1 MPSTVS
7 GCGPR
12 SLLPGEDF
20 AAWVAAYTEPMT
32 VGPETVRRI
41 GIVVLCALCDLA
53 VGLVLVGIDLEDSP
67 VAGTPEFSAYVAIM
81 ALFGVVGW
89 PLLFAGLRHAPE
101 EDSAHPG
108 PRSALVCSVLVILG
122 SFSYFGAASAAVAFI
137 SLVGRGSTRWSVVGV
152 IAMVGGVLVD
162 WAFNPSGAPPL
173 DDFYFLATFAG
184 LMVPMLLVG
193 MGRAASKRDQRAR
206 VAAAA
211 TAERERLSRDLHDSL
226 SHRLSLISLY
236 AGALAER
243 EDLSPEQQR
252 RSAETIRAEAA
263 HAVDDLR
270 QVLRSI
276 TSRQAPG
283 PGVREIISSAQEAG
297 DAITFTSDGATPRLS
312 TAAAQALARAL
323 QECLTNAR
331 KHAPGQP
338 VTVVEATEPQAGTYT
353 CHVSNPILAG
363 VAGKGTGRGLE
374 GMRQRLK
381 LVGGTLAIDQG
392 REFRVRITLPLK
404 EAQ

>member
-1 MPSTVS
+1 MS
-7 GCGPR
+7 GFGPGG
-12 SLLPGEDF
+12 LLPREDF
-20 AAWVAAYTEPMT
+20 AASVAAYTEPMT
-32 VGPETVRRI
+32 VGPKTVRRI
-41 GIVVLCALCDLA
+41 GIVVLCAVCDVA
-53 VGLVLVGIDLEDSP
+53 EGLVLVGIDLEDSP
-67 VAGTPEFSAYVAIM
+67 AADTPEFGAYVAFM
-81 ALFGVVGW
+81 VLVGAVGW
-89 PLLFAGLRHAPE
+89 PLLFIGLRHEPE

-108 PRSALVCSVLVILG
+108 PRSALVCSVLVILCG
-122 SFSYFGAASAAVAFI
+122 FSYFGAVSSVVAFI

-152 IAMVGGVLVD
+152 IAMVAGILVD

-173 DDFYFLATFAG
+173 DDWYYLATVA
-184 LMVPMLLVG
+184 LVLVPMLLVG

-211 TAERERLSRDLHDSL
+211 TAERESLARDLHDSL
-226 SHRLSLISLY
+226 SHRISLISLY

-243 EDLSPEQQR
+243 EDLSPDQQR

-270 QVLRSI
+270 EVLRSI

-283 PGVREIISSAQEAG
+283 PGVREIISNAQAAG
-297 DAITFTSDGATPRLS
+297 DAITFTSDSATPHLS
-312 TAAAQALARAL
+312 TASAQALSRTL

-338 VTVVEATEPQAGTYT
+338 VTVVEATDATAGTYT

-363 VAGKGTGRGLE
+363 VTGRGTGSGLE
-374 GMRQRLK
+374 GMCQRLK
-381 LVGGTLAIDQG
+381 LVGGNLAIDQSH
-392 REFRVRITLPLK
+392 EFCVRITLPLK